1 MSNLLPLFAAF
12 DPHWILSGAVFLIM
26 ISVLVAAHEY
36 GHFLLA
42 KLCGMGVEEFAI
54 GFGKRPVYARRPKA
68 RTPEEGEF
76 DPSEEPESKPGIPPR
91 EPGMSETVY
100 TIRPW
105 PLGGFV
111 RIKGMM
117 PEEDGSETRVHRGF
131 YSRPAWQ
138 RFLVLLA
145 GPVFSLAF
153 GVILL
158 AGTFMAWGVVKPLN
172 EPVLGPVVK
181 GEPAA
186 TAGLLPGDRILTLG
200 GVPVA
205 TFYDLVKQVRDNQG
219 TPVEVVYER
228 QGEQRSV
235 TLTPKVGEA
244 PTPVRG
250 PDLEFTGE
258 TRIQARLGVLY
269 DTHRVPLSFQES
281 MGEALMTPVRI
292 GGGLVAMFARPAE
305 IKDNVGGP
313 GTIVAITNEAAREG
327 LETVLRLSALLS
339 ISLGFM
345 NLLPIPPFDGGQMM
359 IALAEMLRR
368 NKRLPF
374 KLQNAV
380 MGVGFALV
388 VLMMVSILWVDVER
402 LFLKKAPQIELTTEA
417 PAEK

>member
-1 MSNLLPLFAAF
+1 
-12 DPHWILSGAVFLIM
+12 
-26 ISVLVAAHEY
+26 
-36 GHFLLA
+36 
-42 KLCGMGVEEFAI
+42 
-54 GFGKRPVYARRPKA
+54 
-68 RTPEEGEF
+68 
-76 DPSEEPESKPGIPPR
+76 
-91 EPGMSETVY
+91 MSETVY

-138 RFLVLLA
+138 RFIVLLA

-186 TAGLLPGDRILTLG
+186 AAGLLPGDRILTVG

-205 TFYDLVKQVRDNQG
+205 TFYDLVKEVRDNKG

-228 QGEQRSV
+228 QGAQQSV

-281 MGEALMTPVRI
+281 MGEALMTPVRV
-292 GGGLVAMFARPAE
+292 GGGLVSMFARPAE